1 MQVVSLPFP
10 SRRSLAGGLVLAL
23 VALGALPAG
32 AQNVTTALRG
42 KVTDEQGGALP
53 GVTVVAKNPGTSAT
67 RSVVTGALGQYFLPN
82 LPAGTYE
89 LTATLHGFGAGK
101 RSGLLLRVGQ
111 EGTVD
116 FTLKVGAA
124 DRGDPVTEA
133 APLLETTRNTVGT
146 IINKE
151 QIDDLPVID
160 RDFSSLAK
168 LSPGVTVGRVATAI
182 PWRST
187 ASAAT

>member
-10 SRRSLAGGLVLAL
+10 SRRSLAWGLTLAL
-23 VALGALPAG
+23 GVLGALPAT

-89 LTATLHGFGAGK
+89 LTATLQGFGVGK

-111 EGTVD
+111 EGTVLHPQGRGPD
-116 FTLKVGAA
+116 RRDPGHGGGAPA
-124 DRGDPVTEA
+124 
-133 APLLETTRNTVGT
+133 
-146 IINKE
+146 
-151 QIDDLPVID
+151 
-160 RDFSSLAK
+160 RDH
-168 LSPGVTVGRVATAI
+168 PQHGGNDHQ
-182 PWRST
+182 
-187 ASAAT
+187 